1 MPNRPAAAPNIRP
14 MTAVAARPV
23 EWLWPGWIPLGKV
36 AVLDGDPGV
45 GKSTLLFDLAARLSR
60 DGALPDGAV
69 SKVGAS
75 LILSAEDGE
84 ADTIKPRLAAAGG
97 VAERLFTLPTVTGE
111 DGEERPPELPGDL
124 SAVESAVAEH
134 GVRLL
139 VIDPLMAFLTRVD
152 ASRDQDVRRA
162 LHKLTR
168 VAERQNC
175 AVVCLRHLNRFG
187 DKAIYR
193 GGGSVGSVAAARSG
207 LLVATDPDDPQCRLL
222 AATKC
227 NLAERPRPL
236 RFRLEARDGVCTVV
250 WHGGADFKADDLVR
264 KMSHAEW
271 ADREEVRCLVQEA
284 MHFLRNLLAHGP
296 QPRSHCYL
304 RGLGEGYSRRTME
317 RAVKAL
323 GLRTSFAYQNA
334 SGEAS
339 YELPPDPAPN
349 SPGGLAGGS

>member
-1 MPNRPAAAPNIRP
+1 MAHRTAAANVRS
-14 MTAVAARPV
+14 MTSVAARPV
-23 EWLWPGWIPLGKV
+23 EWLWPRWVPLGKV
-36 AVLDGDPGV
+36 TVLDGDPGV

-69 SKVGAS
+69 GKVAAS

-97 VAERLFTLPTVTGE
+97 VAERIFTLPTVQDD
-111 DGEERPPELPGDL
+111 DGEIRPPELPLDL
-124 SAVESAVAEH
+124 PAVESAVEEYGA
-134 GVRLL
+134 RLV
-139 VIDPLMAFLTRVD
+139 VIDPLMAFLTRID

-193 GGGSVGSVAAARSG
+193 GGGSVGIVAAARSG
-207 LLVATDPDDPQCRLL
+207 LLVAVDPDDPQSRLL

-227 NLAERPRPL
+227 NLTERPRPL
-236 RFRLEARDGVCTVV
+236 RFRLEPRDGVCTIA
-250 WHGGADFKADDLVR
+250 WQGGADCEADDLVR
-264 KMSHAEW
+264 KMSPAER
-271 ADREEVRCLVQEA
+271 ADNEEVRCLLQEA
-284 MHFLRNLLAHGP
+284 MDFLRNILADGP
-296 QPRSHCYL
+296 QPRSMCYL
-304 RGLGEGYSRRTME
+304 RGQCEGYSRRTME

-323 GLRTSFAYQNA
+323 GLHTSFAHQNTG
-334 SGEAS
+334 GEAS
-339 YELPPDPAPN
+339 YELPPEPAPN
-349 SPGGLAGGS
+349 SPGGVAGEP